1 MKRITKI
8 IITAAL
14 LGSLNGTVFAADI
27 PMESAPSGVTRESV
41 AVTENLIS
49 GILDEVQNGLGFADA
64 YGKANNIIYKAV
76 MDGQAD
82 GNGYAVLIGIARNA
96 IGTYRDIY
104 LRPEFYQAAENEVQ
118 PLIADLVTAVE
129 SGTMQYTEAKKEAYI
144 RILQA
149 KDNSFNPAV
158 DMQGDFCYWDVPSVD
173 SAYFNRARKLLL
185 DAETSRAGK

>member
-96 IGTYRDIY
+96 IIEYRDIY
-104 LRPEFYQAAENEVQ
+104 LRPEFYQTAENEVQ

-129 SGTMQYTEAKKEAYI
+129 SGTMQYADAKKEAYI

-149 KDNSFNPAV
+149 KDSSFNPAV

-185 DAETSRAGK
+185 NAEIVRERK